1 MIPLLTHP
9 LALIALATLPALAAI
24 YFLRNRFHRRKVSS
38 LMLWRF
44 SAQPQSGG
52 AKVYRLQLPL
62 LFFLELLA
70 LGLLVIAA
78 AGPRWQLPQSTR
90 PLIVVLD
97 DSLSLRAQS
106 AGVSAQDRAREFLAS
121 LYRHQAPPATRLIL
135 AGPEPQFLGDSLKTW
150 REVSAQLPQWRCT
163 APAAALDAAITLA
176 TEIGQHQA
184 NILVLTDHKPA
195 DETISNPRMEWHA
208 LGATVDNVAIVNAS
222 RTVLGDTDRC
232 LLEIANFS
240 THPHASTLL
249 VQTGSNAPQSSQ
261 LLLSARE
268 TKRVVFNLP
277 ANTPALQAKLE
288 DDALAEDNLVELLP
302 PIRKK
307 VRVEVALVDEEQ
319 RALANRTLDATGLR
333 AALSAAPE
341 LVIHE
346 SDALISSN
354 AWSVNWIG
362 TGTNVFTGPL
372 MLDTTHPLANGLSLE
387 GTLWA
392 GASLTNQ
399 PGDVPVILAGNV
411 PLLTSRDEIMGRR
424 QLRLNFNARLST
436 VQNLPDWPVLWYNL
450 LQWRIDE
457 MPGLRDSN
465 TRLGTEVRLKTA
477 GEPMRVTLPDGSV
490 KAWSK
495 TGDEIFIPTP
505 LPGIYTVTLGT
516 QTNSLAV
523 NPLVADESDLATC
536 ATGKWGQW
544 SEPTG
549 IQLQEA
555 SVVWVFGLLAL
566 GLLTLH
572 LWLIASGKGAK

>member
-52 AKVYRLQLPL
+52 AKVHRLQLPL

-70 LGLLVIAA
+70 LALLVIAA

-97 DSLSLRAQS
+97 DSLSLCARS
-106 AGVSAQDRAREFLAS
+106 AGVSAQDRAREYLAS

-150 REVSAQLPQWRCT
+150 REVSALLPQWRCA

-176 TEIGQHQA
+176 AEVGQQQA

-208 LGATVDNVAIVNAS
+208 FGATVENVAIVNAS
-222 RTVLGDTDRC
+222 RTALGDTDRC

-240 THPHASTLL
+240 PSPRASQLL
-249 VQTGSNAPQSSQ
+249 VQTGSNAPQSSP

-277 ANTPALQAKLE
+277 ANAPALQARLE
-288 DDALAEDNLVELLP
+288 DDALAEDNTVQLLP

-307 VRVEVALVDEEQ
+307 VRVEVALADEEQ

-333 AALSAAPE
+333 ATLSAAPE

-346 SDALISSN
+346 SDALTSSN
-354 AWSVNWIG
+354 AWSVNWTS

-372 MLDTTHPLANGLSLE
+372 MLDATHPLANGLSLE

-399 PGDVPVILAGNV
+399 PGDIPVILAGNI
-411 PLLTSRDEIMGRR
+411 PLLTTRDEILGRR
-424 QLRLNFNARLST
+424 QLHLNFNARLST

-465 TRLGTEVRLKTA
+465 TRLGTEVRLRTA
-477 GEPMRVTLPDGSV
+477 GDSVRVTLPDGSV
-490 KAWSK
+490 KSWPK

-505 LPGIYTVTLGT
+505 LPGIYTVALGT

-523 NPLVADESDLATC
+523 NPLVADESDLSNC
-536 ATGKWGQW
+536 ATGRWGQW
-544 SEPTG
+544 SEPVG
-549 IQLQEA
+549 LQMQEA